1 MATNQQTQGMGSSNT
16 VFIIDPWFDSSYLK
30 TLPGMLKAA
39 VIVSD
44 VIVFVSCDS

>member
-1 MATNQQTQGMGSSNT
+1 MATNGQPVPQGMGSSNT

-39 VIVSD
+39 AIVSAAS
-44 VIVFVSCDS
+44 F